1 MAKQWGGRPV
11 ARHPSGG
18 STSGYRTGHQQASMA
33 AIVLYNASSEETRR
47 YSRRLSRRPYRPIS
61 IQRFGLMLSDHLHN
75 LCRVLRATNW
85 HLASCLQA
93 AQQGQRPMM
102 DKQITNVIRSSV
114 TQDTNGGSKFE
125 SRDKKEEE
133 SL

>member
-47 YSRRLSRRPYRPIS
+47 YS
-61 IQRFGLMLSDHLHN
+61 D
-75 LCRVLRATNW
+75 
-85 HLASCLQA
+85 ASA
-93 AQQGQRPMM
+93 DDRIGQSEPK
-102 DKQITNVIRSSV
+102 DL
-114 TQDTNGGSKFE
+114 G
-125 SRDKKEEE
+125 
-133 SL
+133 